1 LALDRAVRRYGLAV
15 AIMFL
20 AVDSITDLPL
30 LREYQ
35 AGVRPILALHPHEMI
50 AYDEAAQPLE
60 GIDTTKRVVA
70 IRFETAESFRTFYDS
85 PEYQGVL
92 RKRLS
97 ATDGFALLVNV
108 P

>member
-1 LALDRAVRRYGLAV
+1 M

-35 AGVRPILALHPHEMI
+35 AGVGPILAVHPHEVI

-60 GIDTTKRVVA
+60 GVDTTKRVVA
-70 IRFETAESFRTFYDS
+70 IRFESDESFRKFYDS
-85 PEYQGVL
+85 PEYQAVIG
-92 RKRLS
+92 KRLS
-97 ATDGFALLVNV
+97 ATDGFAVLVKV
-108 P
+108 R